1 MSSNTI
7 KIGIT
12 VSLISNRDP
21 PENTTALL
29 NEDVPI
35 TTQLQLIK
43 NLEHWKWQ
51 FKAVVWVTKQLY
63 KPKYSLTEKAEKVK
77 EVLTFTSKIKGEE
90 HYWVII
96 MTTLLLKTISNTTI
110 FSQSPGCKKTF
121 CIKMSEKLNK
131 LATIL
136 DKPNQGG
143 HRWKRIQKNMIKKL
157 VKMGKQNNYF
167 LCIHPDELITR
178 MLIIPIIRML
188 IKTIKCLDNKEKNPT
203 LPEPQPSSSN
213 PHC

>member
-1 MSSNTI
+1 MSSNTT

-12 VSLISNRDP
+12 VSLISNREP

-43 NLEHWKWQ
+43 NLQHWKWQ

-77 EVLTFTSKIKGEE
+77 EVLTFTSEIKGEE
-90 HYWVII
+90 NYWVII

-121 CIKMSEKLNK
+121 CIKMCQKLDK

-143 HRWKRIQKNMIKKL
+143 HRWKRIQKNMIKKT
-157 VKMGKQNNYF
+157 GENGQAKQ
-167 LCIHPDELITR
+167 L
-178 MLIIPIIRML
+178 
-188 IKTIKCLDNKEKNPT
+188 
-203 LPEPQPSSSN
+203 LPMYTPR
-213 PHC
+213 

>member
-1 MSSNTI
+1 MASNTI
-7 KIGIT
+7 NIK
-12 VSLISNRDP
+12 VSIISHREP

-35 TTQLQLIK
+35 TTQLQLVK
-43 NLEHWKWQ
+43 NLQHWREQ
-51 FKAVVWVTKQLY
+51 LGAVVWVTKQLY

-110 FSQSPGCKKTF
+110 FSQAPGCKKTF
-121 CIKMSEKLNK
+121 CIKMCHKLNK

-143 HRWKRIQKNMIKKL
+143 HRWKRIQKNMKKS
-157 VKMGKQNNYF
+157 
-167 LCIHPDELITR
+167 H
-178 MLIIPIIRML
+178 
-188 IKTIKCLDNKEKNPT
+188 
-203 LPEPQPSSSN
+203 
-213 PHC
+213 